1 MDMATNYQ
9 LLFKNKVHYCEDRER
24 KLRFY
29 ESRSINLDTRPHFLS
44 FFVWQRSPSLRYL
57 IEACFFGLVMI
68 IF

>member
-9 LLFKNKVHYCEDRER
+9 LLFKNKLHYHEDRER

-44 FFVWQRSPSLRYL
+44 FFVW
-57 IEACFFGLVMI
+57 
-68 IF
+68 